1 MESTNNKRGSDLNI
15 FAFWNAQKTAWKVT
29 VIRTSL
35 ERFGYKLVLP
45 YLSLYVIL
53 MGATKTQL
61 GLVTSLGLVTAGLI
75 GPWLGQ
81 QIDRHGPKKMY
92 ILGIC
97 ILIFGYIA
105 FSTANIWQVAAL
117 GMFLHQMCQTL
128 GGQSCANICGN
139 CLSNC
144 DRGKGVMVCETLAA
158 GALGM
163 LAPMLAGWIMVNIMN
178 VHGDVTDPNQ
188 VRPLFFITLFCTIL
202 SLFVVIFKLDVRDWG
217 TGLKTKHSVIKDG
230 ITILKADKNCAKWV
244 FINSVGRLPNAL
256 VIPYLQLF
264 AAEVKGASAEE
275 LAKMTTAIAL
285 TSVLCGYFA
294 GILGDKY
301 GRKKVLITLIL
312 LYCAGLTLLINLENH
327 KWLLLVGILAGFQ
340 EIGAALGGSIQHEL
354 VPARI
359 RGRWSGVNSFFGS
372 MVSASMAALAGMF
385 YDNLGPQWVFLI
397 YMGFEIIVR
406 VPLLISLPET
416 LNYKVDESKFAALDK
431 AN

>member
-1 MESTNNKRGSDLNI
+1 METSTKKGSDLNI
-15 FAFWNAQKTAWKVT
+15 WAFWKAQKPAWRVT
-29 VIRTSL
+29 VVRTSL

-61 GLVTSLGLVTAGLI
+61 GLVTSLGLITAGLI

-92 ILGIC
+92 IFGIC
-97 ILIFGYIA
+97 VLIFGYIA
-105 FSTANIWQVAAL
+105 FATANVWQVAAL
-117 GMFLHQMCQTL
+117 GMFLHQMGQTL

-139 CLSNC
+139 CLTNC

-163 LAPMLAGWIMVNIMN
+163 LAPMLAGWIMVNIMK
-178 VHGDVTDPNQ
+178 VDGDVTDPNKI
-188 VRPLFFITLFCTIL
+188 RPLFFITLACTIV
-202 SLFVVIFKLDVRDWG
+202 SLFVVIFKLDVRNWG

-230 ITILKADKNCAKWV
+230 IAILKADKNCAKWV
-244 FINSVGRLPNAL
+244 LVNSVGRLPNAL

-264 AAEVKGASAEE
+264 ASEVKGASAEE
-275 LAKMTTAIAL
+275 LATMTTAIAL
-285 TSVLCGYFA
+285 TSVLCGYMA
-294 GILGDKY
+294 GVIGDKI
-301 GRKKVLITLIL
+301 GRKKVLITLIA
-312 LYCAGLTLLINLENH
+312 LYCVGLLLLINLNDNR
-327 KWLLLVGILAGFQ
+327 WLILVGILAGFQ

-359 RGRWSGVNSFFGS
+359 RGRWSGVNSLFGS

-385 YDNLGPQWVFLI
+385 WDNLGPQWVFLI
-397 YMGFEIIVR
+397 YIGFECIMRI
-406 VPLLISLPET
+406 PLLISMPET
-416 LNYKVDESKFAALDK
+416 LDYKVDESKFAALD
-431 AN
+431 A

>member
-1 MESTNNKRGSDLNI
+1 MQETQTRKSSDLNI
-15 FAFWNAQKTAWKVT
+15 FAFWKAQKPAWRVT

-61 GLVTSLGLVTAGLI
+61 GLVTSLGLITAGLI

-92 ILGIC
+92 IIGIC

-105 FSTANIWQVAAL
+105 FATANIWQVAAL
-117 GMFLHQMCQTL
+117 GMFLHQMGQTL
-128 GGQSCANICGN
+128 GGQSCSNICGN
-139 CLSNC
+139 CLSNH

-163 LAPMLAGWIMVNIMN
+163 LAPMLAGWIMVNIMK
-178 VHGDVTDPNQ
+178 VDGDVTDPNQ
-188 VRPLFFITLFCTIL
+188 VRPLFVITLICTIL
-202 SLFVVIFKLDVRDWG
+202 SLLVVIFKLDVRNWG

-230 ITILKADKNCAKWV
+230 IAILKADKNCAKWV
-244 FINSVGRLPNAL
+244 AIGAVSRLPNAL

-264 AAEVKGASAEE
+264 ASEVKGASAEE
-275 LAKMTTAIAL
+275 LALMTTAIAL

-294 GILGDKY
+294 GILGDKL

-312 LYCAGLTLLINLENH
+312 LYCAGLILLINLENH

-359 RGRWSGVNSFFGS
+359 RGRWSGVLSFTGS
-372 MVSASMAALAGMF
+372 MVSAGMAALAGMF

-406 VPLLISLPET
+406 IPLLISLPET
-416 LNYKVDESKFAALDK
+416 LNYKVDESKFAALD
-431 AN
+431 A

>member
-1 MESTNNKRGSDLNI
+1 METSTKKSSDLNI
-15 FAFWNAQKTAWKVT
+15 WAFWKAQKPAWRVT

-53 MGATKTQL
+53 MGATTTQL
-61 GLVTSLGLVTAGLI
+61 GLVTSLGLITAGLI

-92 ILGIC
+92 IFGIAVL
-97 ILIFGYIA
+97 ILGYIA
-105 FSTANIWQVAAL
+105 FGFAKVWQVAAL
-117 GMFLHQMCQTL
+117 GMFLHQMGQTL

-139 CLSNC
+139 CLTNC

-188 VRPLFFITLFCTIL
+188 VRPLFFITLICTVI

-230 ITILKADKNCAKWV
+230 VAILKADINCVKWV
-244 FINSVGRLPNAL
+244 FINSVSRLPNAL

-264 AAEVKGASAEE
+264 ASEVKGATAEE
-275 LAKMTTAIAL
+275 LAIMTTAIAL
-285 TSVLCGYFA
+285 TSVLCGYMA
-294 GILGDKY
+294 GVIGDKI
-301 GRKKVLITLIL
+301 GRKKVLIALIL
-312 LYCAGLTLLINLENH
+312 LYCAGLLLLINLNDNR
-327 KWLLLVGILAGFQ
+327 WLILVGILAGFQ

-359 RGRWSGVNSFFGS
+359 RGRWSGVNSLFGS

-385 YDNLGPQWVFLI
+385 WDNLGPQWVFLI
-397 YMGFEIIVR
+397 YIGFEMLLRI
-406 VPLLISLPET
+406 PLLVSLPET
-416 LNYKVDESKFAALDK
+416 LKYKVDESKFSALD
-431 AN
+431 A

>member
-1 MESTNNKRGSDLNI
+1 MESTSNKKSSDLNI
-15 FAFWNAQKTAWKVT
+15 FAFWKAQKTAWKVT
-29 VIRTSL
+29 VVRTSL

-45 YLSLYVIL
+45 YLSLFVIL

-61 GLVTSLGLVTAGLI
+61 GLVTSLGLITAGLI

-97 ILIFGYIA
+97 VLIFGYIA
-105 FSTANIWQVAAL
+105 FASANIWQVAAL
-117 GMFLHQMCQTL
+117 GMFLHQMGQTL

-139 CLSNC
+139 CLANC

-178 VHGDVTDPNQ
+178 VEGDVTDPNQ
-188 VRPLFFITLFCTIL
+188 IRPLFFITLICTII
-202 SLFVVIFKLDVRDWG
+202 SLFIVIFKLDVRDWG

-230 ITILKADKNCAKWV
+230 LAILKADKNCAKWV
-244 FINSVGRLPNAL
+244 LISSVGRLPNAL

-264 AAEVKGASAEE
+264 ASEVKGASAEE
-275 LAKMTTAIAL
+275 LATMTTAIAL
-285 TSVLCGYFA
+285 TSVLCGYLA
-294 GILGDKY
+294 GVLGDKY
-301 GRKKVLITLIL
+301 GRKKVLVTLIA
-312 LYCAGLTLLINLENH
+312 LYCAGLLLLINLQNN
-327 KWLLLVGILAGFQ
+327 KWLILVGILAGFQ
-340 EIGAALGGSIQHEL
+340 EISAALGGSIQHEL

-359 RGRWSGVNSFFGS
+359 RGRWSGVNSFTGS
-372 MVSASMAALAGMF
+372 MVSAGMAALAGIF

-397 YMGFEIIVR
+397 YIGFEALVR

-416 LNYKVDESKFAALDK
+416 LTYQVQEENFAALDQ
-431 AN
+431 